1 MSNRP
6 PKVCNLFLQGKCNYG
21 KKCKFEHS
29 RNASASPSSRGRGGA
44 PPRGGHRPSPS
55 GHNPNVPRDVCRL
68 YWTSGR
74 CDRAFDCSFKHVQG
88 ENAPGADVGTEAED
102 TGVDYSSVDALAGEA
117 GVETRPS
124 LSPAEAHNHLKP
136 FMADNYRFTSTSR
149 IQGFVRVFASVH
161 SQNRAWVCL
170 RLSG

>member
-6 PKVCNLFLQGKCNYG
+6 PKICNLFLQGKCNYG

-29 RNASASPSSRGRGGA
+29 RNASASSSSRGRGGA
-44 PPRGGHRPSPS
+44 PSRGGHRPSPP

-74 CDRAFDCSFKHVQG
+74 CDRAFDCSFRHVQG
-88 ENAPGADVGTEAED
+88 GNAPAADIGTEAED